1 MQIEDGE
8 HDVPKGGF
16 FTPKL
21 YMQRYEYVKKVIKT
35 ENARSIIDL
44 GCGDCSFMKE
54 VSSLNNIEHLIGV
67 DLHPPTLAKGIG
79 TFTDDFDQATNAKV
93 RRKVDLDIEIYRGD
107 VTDECDPR
115 LRSVDCVTCIELIE
129 HIDEKYHRSLAKT
142 IFDSIKPKY
151 AIITTPNVEFN
162 KHFKMTEGQLRHYDH
177 RFEWTRAQFRHFV
190 RKVLKKYPDYEATIE
205 GIGKHW
211 GGDES
216 AGHCSQVAIF
226 KLISPDT
233 RDRTE
238 LRKFSGLEQTFER
251 RHRVTYPKYD
261 FKTRLFNEV
270 INRQRKVASPPT
282 LPPSQPRMQ
291 PPTPPLSPAR
301 LFMMPIIPHRICAV
315 CSKPQYRVQ
324 LYQPRQ
330 VLAYHCLI
338 KPPHNVIR
346 SSPGPVVQGYYIPPG
361 VGCTAAEHNNYRTF

>member
-35 ENARSIIDL
+35 ANARSIIDL

-79 TFTDDFDQATNAKV
+79 MFTDDFDQATNAKV

-162 KHFKMTEGQLRHYDH
+162 KHFKMTEG
-177 RFEWTRAQFRHFV
+177 
-190 RKVLKKYPDYEATIE
+190 
-205 GIGKHW
+205 
-211 GGDES
+211 
-216 AGHCSQVAIF
+216 
-226 KLISPDT
+226 
-233 RDRTE
+233 
-238 LRKFSGLEQTFER
+238 
-251 RHRVTYPKYD
+251 
-261 FKTRLFNEV
+261 
-270 INRQRKVASPPT
+270 
-282 LPPSQPRMQ
+282 
-291 PPTPPLSPAR
+291 
-301 LFMMPIIPHRICAV
+301 
-315 CSKPQYRVQ
+315 
-324 LYQPRQ
+324 
-330 VLAYHCLI
+330 
-338 KPPHNVIR
+338 
-346 SSPGPVVQGYYIPPG
+346 
-361 VGCTAAEHNNYRTF
+361 